1 MNAHPQRELV
11 IVGGGILGLMV
22 AHVAYRRGF
31 RDITVYE
38 DPGPLKLNS
47 DTLRNHAWLQSGLL
61 YAKSN
66 FEAAKTLSEWGKR
79 MLEEFG
85 YLVPDAKGIF
95 RFSDDGGESE
105 REFKERVGRLQLS
118 DDVRRLS
125 QDQARNALGLFFLP
139 GYIHYL
145 VPDTPFDEA
154 FLLHIARQRA
164 IARRMHLR
172 KAQISLLKRPDS
184 NQGFVIQVGDRDIV
198 ESRYTVLCAGAGLP
212 TLLGQLGL
220 AHPLAVFRSA
230 LLRIGN
236 GNVLRAP
243 LLVDI
248 SEDRPSSGLSV
259 IQHNPLTVR
268 PKGCIVV
275 GSKDRVRLRP
285 NEVARRRVTRQEA
298 DDLRRLVPSLL
309 RPSRRSSTRF
319 VAGHKTE
326 ACDANGKPSVEP
338 WISPFEEYP
347 GMVAAVP
354 GKATQALY
362 VAEKVL
368 DRLKGKRD
376 RSNRKAPAPLLPL
389 PPGESSDY
397 IPRMHHHEDFD
408 GVLDEIDDHDPD
420 SETSGIRSTE

>member
-11 IVGGGILGLMV
+11 IVGGGILGFMV
-22 AHVAYRRGF
+22 AHAAYRRGF

-38 DPGPLKLNS
+38 DPGPLKLNA
-47 DTLRNHAWLQSGLL
+47 DTFRNHAWLQSGLL

-66 FEAAKTLSEWGKR
+66 FEAAKILSEWGKS
-79 MLEEFG
+79 MLVEFG
-85 YLVPDAKGIF
+85 YLPPETKGIF
-95 RFSDDGGESE
+95 RFSDDGGDSE
-105 REFKERVGRLQLS
+105 REFKDRVGRLQLS

-125 QDQARNALGLFFLP
+125 QDEARRALGLFFLP
-139 GYIHYL
+139 DSVHYL

-164 IARRMHLR
+164 IARKMHLR
-172 KAQISLLKRPDS
+172 EAQISLLKWPAS
-184 NQGFVIQVGDRDIV
+184 NQGFVIQVDDRDII

-220 AHPLAVFRSA
+220 PHPLAVFRSA

-236 GNVLRAP
+236 GSVLRVP

-248 SEDRPSSGLSV
+248 SENLPSSGLSV
-259 IQHNPLTVR
+259 IQHHPTTVK

-285 NEVARRRVTRQEA
+285 NEVAHRKVTRKEA
-298 DDLRRLVPSLL
+298 NDLRRLVPSLL
-309 RPSRRSSTRF
+309 RPSKRSSTRF

-338 WISPFEEYP
+338 WINPYREYP
-347 GMVAAVP
+347 GLVAAVP

-362 VAEKVL
+362 VAERVL
-368 DRLKGKRD
+368 DSFKGKRP
-376 RSNRKAPAPLLPL
+376 RSNRKAPAPPLPL
-389 PPGESSDY
+389 PPGKISDY

-408 GVLDEIDDHDPD
+408 GVLDEVEDDDSDP
-420 SETSGIRSTE
+420 ETSINRSR

>member
-11 IVGGGILGLMV
+11 IVGGGILGFMA

-38 DPGPLKLNS
+38 DPGPLKLNA

-66 FEAAKTLSEWGKR
+66 FEAARTLSEWGKR

-85 YLVPDAKGIF
+85 YLAPETRGIF
-95 RFSDDGGESE
+95 RFADDGGESE
-105 REFKERVGRLQLS
+105 REFKGRVDRLKLS
-118 DDVRRLS
+118 GDVSRLS
-125 QDQARNALGLFFLP
+125 QAEARNALGLFFLP
-139 GYIHYL
+139 GFIHYL

-154 FLLHIARQRA
+154 FLLHVARQRA

-172 KAQISLLKRPDS
+172 NARISLVKRPDS
-184 NQGFVIQVGDRDIV
+184 NQGFVIQVDDRDIV
-198 ESRYTVLCAGAGLP
+198 ESQYTVLCAGAGLP
-212 TLLGQLGL
+212 ALLDQLGL

-230 LLRIGN
+230 LLRVGN
-236 GNVLRAP
+236 GNVLRVP

-248 SEDRPSSGLSV
+248 SADLPSSGLSV
-259 IQHNPLTVR
+259 IQHDPKTVG

-285 NEVARRRVTRQEA
+285 NEVAHRKVTRQEA
-298 DDLRRLVPSLL
+298 ENLRRLVPPLL
-309 RPSRRSSTRF
+309 RPSRRSNIRF

-326 ACDANGKPSVEP
+326 SCDANGKPSVEP
-338 WISPFEEYP
+338 WISPFAEYP
-347 GMVAAVP
+347 SLVAAVP

-368 DRLKGKRD
+368 DHLNVRRV
-376 RSNRKAPAPLLPL
+376 RSNRKARLPSLPL
-389 PPGESSDY
+389 PPGENSNY
-397 IPRMHHHEDFD
+397 VPYMHHHEDFD
-408 GVLDEIDDHDPD
+408 GILNEIEDDDPD
-420 SETSGIRSTE
+420 LEISE